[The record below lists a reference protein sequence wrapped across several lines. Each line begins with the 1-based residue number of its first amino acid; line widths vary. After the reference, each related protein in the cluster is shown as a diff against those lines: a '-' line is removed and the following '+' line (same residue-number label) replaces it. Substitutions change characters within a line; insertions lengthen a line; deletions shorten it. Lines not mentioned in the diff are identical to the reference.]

1 VIDNEMPIEDVAV
14 ARRRMESRHLFGKI
28 AAGF

>member
-14 ARRRMESRHLFGKI
+14 ARRRMESRYVFGKI
-28 AAGF
+28 VTGF